1 MDSEKMQDLS
11 KPCPVC
17 GKTFYG
23 RSDKKF
29 CSSKCKNEYH
39 NEERYKTQRIKN
51 RILGDLN
58 SNYRILNELI
68 ESKTKEAEVGDLSSI
83 GFNPSIVTGFG
94 KTTGGENVLRCF
106 DIKYSMSDTRIY
118 NLKKQSVT
126 RKFK

>member
-11 KPCPVC
+11 KSCPVC

-94 KTTGGENVLRCF
+94 KTTDGENVLRCF